1 MFNLK
6 KIGTT
11 VTSEVTNNA
20 ASALA
25 EEAGIE
31 SEELTGAIGDAAGQ
45 IVEN

>member
-11 VTSEVTNNA
+11 VTSDVAGNA
-20 ASALA
+20 AGALA

-31 SEELTGAIGDAAGQ
+31 NEALTEAIGDAAG
-45 IVEN
+45 